1 MSGFDGYFVNRSLCD
16 VLEEMRKC
24 FETRNFS
31 PLLGLI
37 EEAQSMGNRMEA
49 AISDKKDIAKMQAEW
64 HELRGKIKE
73 LRAEAKSLGYED
85 KE

>member
-1 MSGFDGYFVNRSLCD
+1 MDGYWVNRSLCD

-24 FETRNFS
+24 FETRNFA

-49 AISDKKDIAKMQAEW
+49 GVSDKKDLAKLQAEW
-64 HELRGKIKE
+64 HELRYKIIE
-73 LRAEAKSLGYED
+73 LRAEAKGLGYEE

>member
-1 MSGFDGYFVNRSLCD
+1 MDGYWVNRSLCD

-24 FETRNFS
+24 FETRNFA

-49 AISDKKDIAKMQAEW
+49 GLSDKKDLAKLQAEW
-64 HELRGKIKE
+64 HELRYKIIE
-73 LRAEAKSLGYED
+73 LRAEAKGLGYEE

>member
-1 MSGFDGYFVNRSLCD
+1 MGYDGYFVNRTLCE

-24 FETRNFS
+24 FETRNFA

-49 AISDKKDIAKMQAEW
+49 AISDKKDIAKMQVEW
-64 HELRGKIKE
+64 HELRDKLKE
-73 LRAEAKSLGYED
+73 LRAEAKELGYE